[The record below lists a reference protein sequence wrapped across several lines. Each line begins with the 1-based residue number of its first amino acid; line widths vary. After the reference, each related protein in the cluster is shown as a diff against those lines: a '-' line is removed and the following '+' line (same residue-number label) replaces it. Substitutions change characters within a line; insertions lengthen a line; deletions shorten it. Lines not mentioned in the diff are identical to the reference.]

1 MSIGKDERAIG
12 IRLSFD
18 CEGKLKRACLLASM
32 HTTNLPR
39 KSSSRPKL
47 IKRLHKKFFSLWND
61 RFGAIALL
69 MCAVWAL
76 TSVLN
81 IMPSVLYYFE
91 GDCHCDHKGEGRVC
105 APEIDLVYTWVNG
118 SDPVFLRDML
128 HYKRLLLDS
137 RSPHAAPDANS
148 NATAN
153 TTTNATSPEDS
164 IDKEVEEIASASRY
178 RDNDELRYSLR
189 SVEMNLPW
197 FRHIYLV
204 TNGQVP
210 TWLNVEHPKIT
221 VVPHSMIFP
230 NRSHLPTFSSPAI
243 EAHLHRIPGLSH
255 QFIYLNDDV
264 FFGQPVWPDDWTTL
278 SAGQKVFLTWD
289 VPGCNEGCAAS
300 WLHDG
305 YCDRACNVAECNFD
319 EGDCVNVS
327 TTGYSSG
334 SSSGGLYNM
343 ERAPNDRECALQ
355 CPYSWLADRFC
366 DQRCNVKECAF
377 DAGDCG
383 VEKMYEELQG
393 FDLYTP
399 ADNST
404 LNITM
409 DGGHPVAYFNLSDIF
424 PGGTVTD
431 ASHTTTEMIVS
442 ASVSQKNMMLTLV
455 FKRAHPLPSSTTV
468 SMKGGGVN
476 GTEVSY
482 SFNLTLYEGPVW
494 KHNNSPESDAEGA
507 LSLEEQEE
515 QYLDSLYTDSD
526 DPALEAGKQSA
537 DPAEGEGDATEDKE
551 DAPEEAMEGEG
562 DAAEDKEDAPE
573 EAMEGEREG
582 DGDERGADEAKDAA
596 NGDAVDE
603 GDGPS
608 KDAVAG
614 AAEGVPEGAAAG
626 GAAGDGSVE
635 VTAAGPKSGGNSR
648 LERKRAIEERKVAL
662 KKQKEELAR
671 KRSVAHDLVQ
681 RGGRTAE
688 IGDEGASVSRRQL
701 LQSGGRRSL
710 LLDSFGNSLRH
721 VDKLFTERY
730 GSKARKVPAHMPH
743 FMDTHILQEL
753 QSIYPDLYDATS
765 SHRFRA
771 SDDMQ
776 YAFSYFYY
784 LMQEGKGGTPE
795 DFLRSMDKDHD
806 HRLDDVELYNL
817 LTKIGFLNRG
827 SLGSGQTARS
837 KVVNIHLQLLGRE
850 PDPAKPVGW
859 GELGAVPFRYLLN
872 SEDLM
877 QEVEKTLSV
886 EKKYKFELGDVD
898 KNVGFHMLRDN
909 STAVLNTLEDIRQ
922 RPTKFV
928 CLNDN
933 LEEGMDHTQV
943 MEEIQA
949 LFQGLF
955 PAASSFELA
964 PEAHGYAHLSE
975 WQQTAQRRNY
985 RKWFKR
991 ICSWIP
997 FVAVVV
1003 YIVMFE
1009 GGKVRRESRF
1019 RSPNKNQAGD
1029 VEQDQDDS
1037 PSANQARQRRGL
1049 MSV

>member
-1 MSIGKDERAIG
+1 
-12 IRLSFD
+12 
-18 CEGKLKRACLLASM
+18 
-32 HTTNLPR
+32 
-39 KSSSRPKL
+39 
-47 IKRLHKKFFSLWND
+47 
-61 RFGAIALL
+61 
-69 MCAVWAL
+69 
-76 TSVLN
+76 
-81 IMPSVLYYFE
+81 MPSAAIQSE
-91 GDCHCDHKGEGRVC
+91 GERCARVG
-105 APEIDLVYTWVNG
+105 T
-118 SDPVFLRDML
+118 
-128 HYKRLLLDS
+128 K
-137 RSPHAAPDANS
+137 
-148 NATAN
+148 
-153 TTTNATSPEDS
+153 
-164 IDKEVEEIASASRY
+164 KEVEKVPAHMPHFM
-178 RDNDELRYSLR
+178 DT
-189 SVEMNLPW
+189 
-197 FRHIYLV
+197 HI
-204 TNGQVP
+204 
-210 TWLNVEHPKIT
+210 
-221 VVPHSMIFP
+221 
-230 NRSHLPTFSSPAI
+230 
-243 EAHLHRIPGLSH
+243 
-255 QFIYLNDDV
+255 
-264 FFGQPVWPDDWTTL
+264 
-278 SAGQKVFLTWD
+278 
-289 VPGCNEGCAAS
+289 
-300 WLHDG
+300 
-305 YCDRACNVAECNFD
+305 
-319 EGDCVNVS
+319 
-327 TTGYSSG
+327 
-334 SSSGGLYNM
+334 
-343 ERAPNDRECALQ
+343 LQ
-355 CPYSWLADRFC
+355 
-366 DQRCNVKECAF
+366 
-377 DAGDCG
+377 
-383 VEKMYEELQG
+383 ELQSIYP
-393 FDLYTP
+393 DLY
-399 ADNST
+399 D
-404 LNITM
+404 
-409 DGGHPVAYFNLSDIF
+409 
-424 PGGTVTD
+424 
-431 ASHTTTEMIVS
+431 
-442 ASVSQKNMMLTLV
+442 MLTLV

-730 GSKARKVPAHMPH
+730 GSKARK
-743 FMDTHILQEL
+743 
-753 QSIYPDLYDATS
+753 ATS

-817 LTKIGFLNRG
+817 LNGPQQGTTPRHARAVQQ
-827 SLGSGQTARS
+827 LGLMTAWLLYVMRP
-837 KVVNIHLQLLGRE
+837 VVNIHLQLLGRE

-859 GELGAVPFRYLLN
+859 GELGAYLLN

-933 LEEGMDHTQV
+933 LEEGMDHTQGDCAVTMSYFDIDSSLYQPGYLARV

-964 PEAHGYAHLSE
+964 PEVSE
-975 WQQTAQRRNY
+975 PPPFRRNY